1 MRLFQAVVV
10 LTMLHAG
17 GAIAQQPLTIGD
29 PFPLTNT
36 RYAQR
41 VLPDEPPSFG
51 AVDQNIVATASS
63 REVVLTVW
71 SEQVG
76 SDVFYRAGIFTVL
89 GQWKEIALP
98 AGEPVAAVAG
108 TNRFVILMRKGVQSS
123 ALRFTLALDPILPET
138 PITGMQPVAIG
149 WNGSSFAIIGTA
161 KETVSSPDSLVG
173 RLMSPGGELGA
184 RTTLSGSTITY
195 EDLAVASDGDGF
207 LVSWKSR
214 FASSGGAYNL
224 RAMRLHPSLTS
235 LDPSSIIVAGQ
246 EREVQNGGGSAWDG
260 GAYVVT
266 WKDRDGSHARQITPG
281 GVLFFEVDLPSST
294 PSDGVI
300 RATNRPSVAGINGG
314 SAIIW
319 RETNEDRLLII
330 RGNNV
335 SSIITFV
342 HGGGAVSAPYIVP
355 FANGIA
361 YTVATVRT
369 EEPYDG
375 AARVSMTIGDVTLPP
390 KADPPHLSIALV
402 GGRVDLTWTAPPQPA
417 NGYRVEMRIGNGKW
431 TEIEQW
437 FPASGPRFLSMTFE
451 APTARLSFRVRAW
464 NNAGVSA
471 YSNVVTAFGGRRRAV
486 R

>member
-1 MRLFQAVVV
+1 MRVLRAVFFLIV
-10 LTMLHAG
+10 LVHAG
-17 GAIAQQPLTIGD
+17 GAIAQPLVIGE

-41 VLPDEPPSFG
+41 IHPDEPPSFG

-63 REVVLTVW
+63 RQVVLTVW

-98 AGEPVAAVAG
+98 GGEPVAAAAG
-108 TNRFVILMRKGVQSS
+108 TDRFVIVMRKGVQTT
-123 ALRFTLALDPILPET
+123 ALRFTFALDPILPDT
-138 PITGMQPVAIG
+138 PITGMQPMAIG
-149 WNGSSFAIIGTA
+149 WNGTNFAIIGTA
-161 KETVSSPDSLVG
+161 KESVSSPDILVG

-184 RTTLSGSTITY
+184 QTTLFSANIAY
-195 EDLAVASDGDGF
+195 EDIAIASDGNGF
-207 LVSWKSR
+207 LVSWKTR
-214 FASSGGAYNL
+214 LPSGGAYSL
-224 RAMRLHPSLTS
+224 RAMRLQFNLAT
-235 LDPSSIIVAGQ
+235 LDPTSIIVAGS
-246 EREVQNGGGSAWDG
+246 EREVENGGGSAWDG
-260 GAYVVT
+260 ATYVVT
-266 WKDRDGSHARQITPG
+266 WKDREGSHARQITPG
-281 GVLFFEVDLPSST
+281 GVLFFEIDLPSST

-314 SAIIW
+314 SAIVW
-319 RETNEDRLLII
+319 RETNEDRLRII

-342 HGGGAVSAPYIVP
+342 HGGGAVSAPHILP
-355 FANGIA
+355 FGSGIA

-402 GGRVDLTWTAPPQPA
+402 GGRVDLTWTAPPQQT

-437 FPASGPRFLSMTFE
+437 FPVSGPRFLSMTVE